1 MTKYNCVLTNL
12 KNFTDNINNDIINI
26 ITENEQ
32 LQNIINE
39 LNIKIKSYEK
49 ELVTI
54 QDDYDNLKKVS
65 YITSLNKQL
74 HDKNNYIAI
83 LESQLNKYKN
93 SKIIDNIDD
102 LNILPT
108 KTKKKQNKTSNN
120 LENIVQKI
128 IPENIVQEIILENN
142 NLIITPE
149 IIVQDITENN
159 NLIITP
165 EIIVQDITENNNLII
180 TSEIIV
186 QDITEN
192 IIKKKKK
199 HKSKTQVVEPLI
211 EPPIE
216 PSIEPPIEPS
226 IEPSIEPPIEPSIE
240 PPIEPSIEPPI
251 ETEQTVNNNVKLE
264 NIIKKKH
271 KKVSNDNFNPED
283 FEEVNGFELLIYKK
297 TYYLRDLETNEL
309 YDILNNKQNN
319 VVGLVNSKGKINFV

>member
-32 LQNIINE
+32 LQNTIKE
-39 LNIKIKSYEK
+39 LNIKINSYEK
-49 ELVTI
+49 ELVII
-54 QDDYDNLKKVS
+54 QEDYDNLKKVS

-93 SKIIDNIDD
+93 SKIIDNTDD
-102 LNILPT
+102 ANILLN
-108 KTKKKQNKTSNN
+108 KNKKKQNKTSNN
-120 LENIVQKI
+120 
-128 IPENIVQEIILENN
+128 LENN

-180 TSEIIV
+180 TPEIIV

-192 IIKKKKK
+192 NIKKKKK
-199 HKSKTQVVEPLI
+199 HKSKTQVVETSL
-211 EPPIE
+211 EAPIE
-216 PSIEPPIEPS
+216 I
-226 IEPSIEPPIEPSIE
+226 
-240 PPIEPSIEPPI
+240 PI
-251 ETEQTVNNNVKLE
+251 ETPIETSIKTPIETPIEIPIVSNHVKLE
-264 NIIKKKH
+264 IKKKH

>member
-32 LQNIINE
+32 LQNTINE
-39 LNIKIKSYEK
+39 LNIKINSYEK
-49 ELVTI
+49 ELITI

-93 SKIIDNIDD
+93 NKIIDNTDD

-108 KTKKKQNKTSNN
+108 KNKKKQNKISNN
-120 LENIVQKI
+120 LE
-128 IPENIVQEIILENN
+128 
-142 NLIITPE
+142 T
-149 IIVQDITENN
+149 IVQDITENN

-165 EIIVQDITENNNLII
+165 EIV
-180 TSEIIV
+180 V

-199 HKSKTQVVEPLI
+199 HKSKTQVIEPIETPLETPLETQIDTPLETQIETQVVEPLI
-211 EPPIE
+211 EPLID
-216 PSIEPPIEPS
+216 PPIEP
-226 IEPSIEPPIEPSIE
+226 
-240 PPIEPSIEPPI
+240 
-251 ETEQTVNNNVKLE
+251 EQIVELE

-271 KKVSNDNFNPED
+271 KKVSNNNFNPED

>member
-32 LQNIINE
+32 LQNTIKE
-39 LNIKIKSYEK
+39 LNIKIDSYEK
-49 ELVTI
+49 ELVII
-54 QDDYDNLKKVS
+54 QENYDNLKKVS

-93 SKIIDNIDD
+93 NKIIDNIDET
-102 LNILPT
+102 NILLT
-108 KTKKKQNKTSNN
+108 KNKKKQNKTSNN
-120 LENIVQKI
+120 LEN
-128 IPENIVQEIILENN
+128 NN
-142 NLIITPE
+142 SIITPE
-149 IIVQDITENN
+149 VIIQDITENN

-165 EIIVQDITENNNLII
+165 EV
-180 TSEIIV
+180 IV

-199 HKSKTQVVEPLI
+199 HKSKTQVVEP
-211 EPPIE
+211 
-216 PSIEPPIEPS
+216 S
-226 IEPSIEPPIEPSIE
+226 IEPSIEPLID
-240 PPIEPSIEPPI
+240 
-251 ETEQTVNNNVKLE
+251 TEQIVSDHIELE

>member
-32 LQNIINE
+32 LQNTINE
-39 LNIKIKSYEK
+39 LNIKINSYEK
-49 ELVTI
+49 ELITI

-93 SKIIDNIDD
+93 NKIIDNTND

-108 KTKKKQNKTSNN
+108 KNKKKQNKISNN
-120 LENIVQKI
+120 LE
-128 IPENIVQEIILENN
+128 
-142 NLIITPE
+142 T
-149 IIVQDITENN
+149 IVQDITENN

-165 EIIVQDITENNNLII
+165 EIV
-180 TSEIIV
+180 V

-199 HKSKTQVVEPLI
+199 HKSKTQVIEPIETPLETPLETQIDTPLETQIETQVVEPLI
-211 EPPIE
+211 EPLID
-216 PSIEPPIEPS
+216 PPIEP
-226 IEPSIEPPIEPSIE
+226 
-240 PPIEPSIEPPI
+240 
-251 ETEQTVNNNVKLE
+251 EQIVELE

-271 KKVSNDNFNPED
+271 KKVSNNNFNPED

>member
-32 LQNIINE
+32 LQNTINE
-39 LNIKIKSYEK
+39 LNIKINSYEK
-49 ELVTI
+49 ELITI

-93 SKIIDNIDD
+93 NKIIDNTDD

-108 KTKKKQNKTSNN
+108 KNKKKQNKISNN
-120 LENIVQKI
+120 LETIVQDI
-128 IPENIVQEIILENN
+128 TENN

-149 IIVQDITENN
+149 TIVQDITENN

-165 EIIVQDITENNNLII
+165 EIV
-180 TSEIIV
+180 V

-199 HKSKTQVVEPLI
+199 HKSKTQVI
-211 EPPIE
+211 EPIVA
-216 PSIEPPIEPS
+216 
-226 IEPSIEPPIEPSIE
+226 
-240 PPIEPSIEPPI
+240 PI
-251 ETEQTVNNNVKLE
+251 ETPPETPIEIPLETPIEIPPETPMDAAIETLTEAEQTINNNVKLE
-264 NIIKKKH
+264 NIIKKKQ

>member
-32 LQNIINE
+32 LQNTINE
-39 LNIKIKSYEK
+39 LNIKINSYEK
-49 ELVTI
+49 ELITI

-93 SKIIDNIDD
+93 NKIIDNTDD

-108 KTKKKQNKTSNN
+108 KNKKKQNKISNN
-120 LENIVQKI
+120 LE
-128 IPENIVQEIILENN
+128 
-142 NLIITPE
+142 T
-149 IIVQDITENN
+149 IVQDITENN

-165 EIIVQDITENNNLII
+165 EIV
-180 TSEIIV
+180 V

-199 HKSKTQVVEPLI
+199 HKSKTQVIEPIETPLETPLETQIDTPLETQIEPLI
-211 EPPIE
+211 DPPIE
-216 PSIEPPIEPS
+216 P
-226 IEPSIEPPIEPSIE
+226 
-240 PPIEPSIEPPI
+240 
-251 ETEQTVNNNVKLE
+251 EQIVELE

-271 KKVSNDNFNPED
+271 KKVSNNNFNPED

>member
-26 ITENEQ
+26 IRENEQ

-39 LNIKIKSYEK
+39 LNIKIDSYEK
-49 ELVTI
+49 DLVTI
-54 QDDYDNLKKVS
+54 QEDYDNLKKVS

-93 SKIIDNIDD
+93 NKIIDNIDD
-102 LNILPT
+102 KNILLT
-108 KTKKKQNKTSNN
+108 KNKKKQNKTSNN
-120 LENIVQKI
+120 LEN
-128 IPENIVQEIILENN
+128 NN
-142 NLIITPE
+142 SIITPE
-149 IIVQDITENN
+149 IVVQDITENN
-159 NLIITP
+159 
-165 EIIVQDITENNNLII
+165 
-180 TSEIIV
+180 
-186 QDITEN
+186 
-192 IIKKKKK
+192 IKKKKK
-199 HKSKTQVVEPLI
+199 HKSKTQVVEP
-211 EPPIE
+211 
-216 PSIEPPIEPS
+216 S
-226 IEPSIEPPIEPSIE
+226 IEPSIEPL
-240 PPIEPSIEPPI
+240 I
-251 ETEQTVNNNVKLE
+251 ETDQIVSDHIELE

-283 FEEVNGFELLIYKK
+283 FEDVNGFELLIYKK

>member
-32 LQNIINE
+32 LQNTINE
-39 LNIKIKSYEK
+39 LNIKINSYEK
-49 ELVTI
+49 ELITI

-93 SKIIDNIDD
+93 NKIIDNTDD

-108 KTKKKQNKTSNN
+108 KNKKKQNKISNN
-120 LENIVQKI
+120 LE
-128 IPENIVQEIILENN
+128 
-142 NLIITPE
+142 T
-149 IIVQDITENN
+149 IVQDITENN

-165 EIIVQDITENNNLII
+165 EIV
-180 TSEIIV
+180 V

-199 HKSKTQVVEPLI
+199 HKSKTQVIESIETPLETPLETQIDTPLETQIEPLI
-211 EPPIE
+211 DPPIE
-216 PSIEPPIEPS
+216 PLIDPPIEPL
-226 IEPSIEPPIEPSIE
+226 IDPPIEP
-240 PPIEPSIEPPI
+240 
-251 ETEQTVNNNVKLE
+251 EQIVELE

-271 KKVSNDNFNPED
+271 KKVSNNNFNPED

>member
-32 LQNIINE
+32 LQNIIKE

-49 ELVTI
+49 DLVTI
-54 QDDYDNLKKVS
+54 QEDYDNLKKVS

-93 SKIIDNIDD
+93 NKIIDNIDD
-102 LNILPT
+102 TNILLT
-108 KTKKKQNKTSNN
+108 KNKKKQNKISNN
-120 LENIVQKI
+120 LEN
-128 IPENIVQEIILENN
+128 NN
-142 NLIITPE
+142 SIITPE

-159 NLIITP
+159 NSIITP
-165 EIIVQDITENNNLII
+165 EIIVQDITENN
-180 TSEIIV
+180 
-186 QDITEN
+186 
-192 IIKKKKK
+192 IKKKKK
-199 HKSKTQVVEPLI
+199 HKSKTQVVETSL
-211 EPPIE
+211 ET
-216 PSIEPPIEPS
+216 
-226 IEPSIEPPIEPSIE
+226 
-240 PPIEPSIEPPI
+240 PI
-251 ETEQTVNNNVKLE
+251 ETPIETSLETPIETPIEAVIETPIKTEQIVSNNVELE
-264 NIIKKKH
+264 NIIKKKQ
-271 KKVSNDNFNPED
+271 KKVSNDNFNPEY